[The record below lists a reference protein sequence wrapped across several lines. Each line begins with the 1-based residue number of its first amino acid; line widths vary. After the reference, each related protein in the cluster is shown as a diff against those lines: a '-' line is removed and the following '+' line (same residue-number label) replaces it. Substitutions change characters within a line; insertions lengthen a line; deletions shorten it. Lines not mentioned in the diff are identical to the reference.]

1 MQPILRT
8 VFLKLL
14 ILSALFVHAQKTFIY
29 VSDAGN
35 WNNPP
40 WQILKYDIEGNF
52 EDVFIDQE
60 MAWPQD
66 ILFLDSTV
74 LVSNLSSEQI
84 NAHDL
89 YTGDFIESFATG
101 IAGPTRMKI
110 GADSLLHV
118 LQWSGDGKVKRYD
131 LAGTFIDDFTDI
143 GINQGIGMDWDAQGN
158 LYVSSYGQDHVH
170 RFDTNGVWVDTF
182 IDSALVGPTNIW
194 FAEDGTLFVSDY
206 DGESIQHFD
215 TDGGFLSSFIGGLTQ
230 SEGVDF
236 MENGDLLIGNGGTG
250 AVKQF
255 SSDGTFIGDLIPS
268 SLGGLLRPNAVV
280 LHDELVDTLVHT
292 SPLHHPS
299 AKVFPT
305 KGSQF
310 SIDSRPE
317 LIERVQVWDA
327 NGKLLQEHTS
337 PTSSMVWDAREA
349 ATGVHFIIIERMDG
363 EVIRQRVL
371 RE

>member
-1 MQPILRT
+1 MKHIIQSFSLLLLFSSSLR
-8 VFLKLL
+8 LG
-14 ILSALFVHAQKTFIY
+14 AQETFIY

-52 EDVFIDQE
+52 EGVFIDQE

-74 LVSNLSSEQI
+74 LISNLNSGKI
-84 NAHDL
+84 NAHDI
-89 YTGDFIESFATG
+89 YSGDFIESFATD

-110 GADSLLHV
+110 GSDSLLYV

-131 LAGTFIDDFTDI
+131 QEGNFVDDFTSI
-143 GINQGIGMDWDAQGN
+143 GINQGIGLDWDAQGN
-158 LYVSSYGQDHVH
+158 LYVSSYGQDHVQ
-170 RFDTNGVWVDTF
+170 RFDTNGVWIDTF

-206 DGESIQHFD
+206 DGGSIQHFD
-215 TDGGFLSSFIGGLTQ
+215 ANGAFLSSHIGGLNQ
-230 SEGVDF
+230 AEGVDF

-255 SSDGTFIGDLIPS
+255 SADGTFIGDLIPS

-280 LHDELVDTLVHT
+280 LHDEHIDTLLHT
-292 SPLHHPS
+292 LPLAKPS
-299 AKVFPT
+299 ARIFPT
-305 KGSQF
+305 NGNQF
-310 SIDSRPE
+310 SIDGRHQY
-317 LIERVQVWDA
+317 IERIQVWDA
-327 NGKLLQEHTS
+327 NGKLFEEHTS
-337 PTSSMVWDAREA
+337 PSSAIVWNAQEA
-349 ATGVHFIIIERMDG
+349 TTGVYFIVIEMADG
-363 EVIRQRVL
+363 EVIRHRVL